1 MQKVPEPTGSTAEAG
16 NIFLL
21 SKKEPEYIAQPT

>member
-1 MQKVPEPTGSTAEAG
+1 MG

-21 SKKEPEYIAQPT
+21 SKKKTHYFSVLVKRFIISMLRL